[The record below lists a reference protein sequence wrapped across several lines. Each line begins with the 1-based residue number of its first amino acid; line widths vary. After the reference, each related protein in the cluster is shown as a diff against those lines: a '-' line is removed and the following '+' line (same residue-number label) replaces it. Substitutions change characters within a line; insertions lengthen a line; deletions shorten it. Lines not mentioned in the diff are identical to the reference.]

1 MLYHTLQVDIHEVL
15 PHYLYDNCFFFS
27 NYKSVTSTVCMGCPI
42 SKIFIIFI
50 KLWFLFF
57 HFFSWKRF
65 LSWTNCFLWKSL
77 KFDLDCFMITWSGIK
92 ILLVV
97 LIRVCVWGQ
106 GGGRSRI
113 IIKEGYDPEVVEAD
127 PHEWDLWILPRKN
140 TNI

>member
-1 MLYHTLQVDIHEVL
+1 
-15 PHYLYDNCFFFS
+15 
-27 NYKSVTSTVCMGCPI
+27 
-42 SKIFIIFI
+42 
-50 KLWFLFF
+50 
-57 HFFSWKRF
+57 
-65 LSWTNCFLWKSL
+65 
-77 KFDLDCFMITWSGIK
+77 MITWSGIK